1 MRIGYGYD
9 VHQLVKGRKLFLG
22 GVLIPFDKGLL
33 GHSDADVLVHAVCDA
48 ILGAAALGDIGMH
61 FPDTDHSFKN
71 IKSLVLLKKSWELIK
86 DAGFSIY
93 NIDSTIIAQAPKLF
107 SYRNKMR
114 ENLAL
119 CTGMDLKDV
128 NIKFTTADSLGFI
141 GKGKGIAASCVVLIG

>member
-9 VHQLVKGRKLFLG
+9 VHQLVKRRNLFLG
-22 GVLIPFDKGLL
+22 GVLIPYDKGLL

-71 IKSLVLLKKSWELIK
+71 IKSLVLLKKSCEMVK
-86 DAGFSIY
+86 DSGFSIY

-119 CTGMDLKDV
+119 YTGMDLKDV

-141 GKGKGIAASCVVLIG
+141 GKGKGIAAACVVLIG

>member
-22 GVLIPFDKGLL
+22 GVQIPFNKGLL
-33 GHSDADVLVHAVCDA
+33 GHSDADVLIHAVCDA

-61 FPDTDHSFKN
+61 FPDTDHSLKN
-71 IKSLVLLKKSWELIK
+71 IKSMILLKKSYEMVK
-86 DAGFSIY
+86 NSGFSIY

-107 SYRNKMR
+107 AYRNEMK
-114 ENLAL
+114 ENLAY
-119 CTGMDLKDV
+119 CTNMDLKNI
-128 NIKFTTADSLGFI
+128 NIKFTTADNLGFI